1 METLHLDQAGQ
12 NIKIKLLDSIVI
24 NVPIQR
30 LQNDEDENENNIGKE
45 KNDHYR
51 RVK

>member
-12 NIKIKLLDSIVI
+12 NIKIKLLNSTVI

-30 LQNDEDENENNIGKE
+30 LQNDDDESENKIGTE